1 MHKHI
6 TTALLVGAFS
16 ALPII
21 GFAAAA
27 AKAEAPAVAK
37 QASTKAKPSATHATR
52 GVVKSI
58 DSGTLVIT
66 RSGKKRGDMTF
77 TLDSST
83 RREGTVAVGTPV
95 SVRYRE
101 DGKAY
106 VATAI
111 NVQQPKQPAG
121 HAAPSKR

>member
-1 MHKHI
+1 MRQHI

-16 ALPII
+16 ALPIV
-21 GFAAAA
+21 GFAAATG
-27 AKAEAPAVAK
+27 KAEAPVAK
-37 QASTKAKPSATHATR
+37 QASTKTKPAAIHATR

-66 RSGKKRGDMTF
+66 RSGRKRGDMTF

-83 RREGTVAVGTPV
+83 HREGTVTVGTPV

-101 DGKAY
+101 DGKTN

-111 NVQQPKQPAG
+111 GVQQPKQQAG